1 MTIAMTPKLFPNP
14 RRLGA
19 SVLALLLSGCVT
31 LGPDYVAPAMP
42 VPPAWH
48 GTPTAGGATDHASV
62 ERWWQQLG
70 DAQLSALVDKALRNN
85 PDLQSAR
92 AALRAARA
100 LERVARAGQGP
111 DVGASGATSASR
123 YGDAAVSESW
133 SAGFDA
139 SWEIDVFG
147 GTRRG
152 VEAAQADREAAS
164 ATLASTQAS
173 LAAEVALNYVTLRTS
188 QARLE
193 IARRN
198 LATQLETLQ
207 LTDWRAQA
215 GLASSVDVEQAR
227 TNAEQTRAQIPSL
240 QTSIASAANHL
251 AVLTGEAPG
260 DVQATLSEGALPAL
274 PTAIAVG
281 IPAEVLRQ
289 RPDVQAAERQL
300 AAETARIG
308 VAEAARYP
316 GFSLS
321 GSIGLEAATLGALGN
336 GASVVRSLAAGISGV
351 LFDGGALAARVD
363 QQGAVREQRLQ
374 AYRSAVL
381 TALEDVENALTALDN
396 TARRRD
402 ALAAASTAARNA
414 NLLAADRYR
423 SGLIDFRTVLETER
437 SLLST
442 EDSLASAE
450 GERLNAVIQL
460 YKALGGG
467 WSRAGLTDSADTP
480 QGNPS

>member
-1 MTIAMTPKLFPNP
+1 MKPLPLPRAIAPG
-14 RRLGA
+14 RLGA
-19 SVLALLLSGCVT
+19 ALAALLLAGCAT
-31 LGPDYVAPAMP
+31 LGPDYQAPAMALP
-42 VPPAWH
+42 AAWH
-48 GTPTAGGATDHASV
+48 AAPAADPAAERAAI

-70 DAQLSALVDKALRNN
+70 DAQLSALVEQALRAN
-85 PDLQSAR
+85 PDLQAAR
-92 AALRAARA
+92 AALQASRA
-100 LERVARAGQGP
+100 LERVARAGQAP
-111 DVGASGATSASR
+111 SVGASGATSASR
-123 YGDAAVSESW
+123 RGDAAVSERW
-133 SAGFDA
+133 TAGFDA

-147 GTRRG
+147 GVRRG
-152 VEAAQADREAAS
+152 VEAAQADREALA
-164 ATLASTQAS
+164 ATLANTQAS
-173 LAAEVALNYVTLRTS
+173 LAAEVALNYVSLRTA
-188 QARLE
+188 QARLA

-198 LATQLETLQ
+198 LATQRETLQ

-240 QTSIASAANHL
+240 QTSLASAANRL
-251 AVLTGEAPG
+251 AVLTGDAPG
-260 DVQATLSEGALPAL
+260 ALQATLADGSLPAM

-289 RPDVQAAERQL
+289 RPDVQAAERAL

-308 VAEAARYP
+308 VAEAARWP
-316 GFSLS
+316 GFTLS

-336 GASVVRSLAAGISGV
+336 GASVLRTLAAGVSGV
-351 LFDGGALAARVD
+351 LFDGGALVARVE

-374 AYRSAVL
+374 SYRSAVL

-396 TARRRD
+396 TARRRE

-450 GERLNAVIQL
+450 GERLSALIQL

-467 WSRAGLTDSADTP
+467 WSPSTVTESADTP
-480 QGNPS
+480 QDTRS

>member
-1 MTIAMTPKLFPNP
+1 MTSSRPLHPGT
-14 RRLGA
+14 LGA
-19 SVLALLLSGCVT
+19 GLLALLLSGCAT

-42 VPPAWH
+42 APAAWH
-48 GTPTAGGATDHASV
+48 ATSSLAVATDSESIA
-62 ERWWQQLG
+62 RWWQALG
-70 DAQLSALVDKALRNN
+70 DAELSALVEQALRNN
-85 PDLQSAR
+85 PDLQSSR
-92 AALRAARA
+92 AALQAARA
-100 LERVARAGQGP
+100 MERVARAGQGP
-111 DVGASGATSASR
+111 NVGATGTTSASR
-123 YGDAAVSESW
+123 YGDASVSERW

-139 SWEIDVFG
+139 AWELDVFG
-147 GTRRG
+147 GVRRG

-164 ATLASTQAS
+164 ATLASTHAS

-188 QARLE
+188 QARLD

-240 QTSIASAANHL
+240 QTSIVSAANHL

-260 DVQATLSEGALPAL
+260 RLQASLADGNLPAL
-274 PTAIAVG
+274 PTAVAVG

-316 GFSLS
+316 GFNLT
-321 GSIGLEAATLGALGN
+321 GSIGLEAATFGALGS
-336 GASVVRSLAAGISGV
+336 GASVIRSLAAGISGV

-363 QQGAVREQRLQ
+363 QQSAVREQRLQ
-374 AYRSAVL
+374 SYRSTVL
-381 TALEDVENALTALDN
+381 AALEDVENALTALDN
-396 TARRRD
+396 TARRRE

-442 EDSLASAE
+442 EDSLAIAE
-450 GERLNAVIQL
+450 GERLNALIQL

-467 WSRAGLTDSADTP
+467 WSRADLTESADTP
-480 QGNPS
+480 QGNRS

>member
-1 MTIAMTPKLFPNP
+1 MKTTPLPHTALAG
-14 RRLGA
+14 RLGA
-19 SVLALLLSGCVT
+19 GVLALLLSGCAT
-31 LGPDYVAPAMP
+31 LGPDYLVPATVA
-42 VPPAWH
+42 PPAWH
-48 GTPTAGGATDHASV
+48 AAPADGVAAGTAAI

-70 DAQLSALVDKALRNN
+70 DAQLSALVEQALRAN

-92 AALRAARA
+92 AAVRASRA
-100 LERVARAGQGP
+100 LERVATAGQGP
-111 DVGASGATSASR
+111 TLGASGSTGASQR
-123 YGDAAVSESW
+123 GDAAVSESW
-133 SAGFDA
+133 TAGFDA
-139 SWEIDVFG
+139 GWELDVFG
-147 GTRRG
+147 GVRRG
-152 VEAAQADREAAS
+152 IEAAQADREAAS
-164 ATLASTQAS
+164 ATLANTQAS
-173 LAAEVALNYVTLRTS
+173 LAAEVALNYVSLRTS

-227 TNAEQTRAQIPSL
+227 TNVEQTRAQIPSL

-260 DVQATLSEGALPAL
+260 HVQTTLASGGLPAL
-274 PTAIAVG
+274 PTTIAVG

-316 GFSLS
+316 GFKLS

-336 GASVVRSLAAGISGV
+336 GTSVLRSLAAGISGV
-351 LFDGGALAARVD
+351 LFDGGALAARVE
-363 QQGAVREQRLQ
+363 QQSAVREQRLHS
-374 AYRSAVL
+374 YRSTVL
-381 TALEDVENALTALDN
+381 AALEDVENALTALDN
-396 TARRRD
+396 TARRRE

-450 GERLNAVIQL
+450 GERLSALIQL

-467 WSRAGLTDSADTP
+467 WSRADLIESADTA